1 MGNKLI
7 VLTIGIVFFLFA
19 SPVFAS
25 NEAGASA
32 TLARES
38 HQIAQT
44 ETEYMIQR
52 MTVQSMLEKYNSP
65 LAGSVDA
72 FMKACRTYE
81 LDCYLLPSI
90 SGLESTF
97 GKFIYPESHNPFGW
111 GGGLI
116 MYKSWDDCIDA
127 VAKGLRL
134 HYVNHGAISVE
145 QIGPIY
151 SESPTWAARVNIFM
165 KQAKVEEEKNRL
177 LFSRLQVQ

>member
-7 VLTIGIVFFLFA
+7 VLTIGIVFFLLA
-19 SPVFAS
+19 TPVFAS

-32 TLARES
+32 TLVRES
-38 HQIAQT
+38 HLIAQT
-44 ETEYMIQR
+44 DDNYLIQR
-52 MTVQSMLEKYNSP
+52 MTIQTMLEKYNSP

-72 FMKACRTYE
+72 FMKACQTYE

-116 MYKSWDDCIDA
+116 MYKTWDDSIDA

-134 HYVNHGAISVE
+134 NYINHGAQTVE
-145 QIGPIY
+145 QIGLIY
-151 SESPTWAARVNIFM
+151 SESPTWAVRVNYFM
-165 KQAKVEEEKNRL
+165 RQFKADEEKNRL